1 MGEKFYGHAFT
12 DAGGTGTTF
21 LCHDP
26 EDCKS
31 RLQEKRREFGAAAP
45 EYSPATKQYKVG
57 DRVMVTLAGQDSPA
71 SIIGTKVEGQ
81 FIRYVVRTEDGRELT
96 VSLGQ
101 LKPSRSSPATIKVGE
116 EELTGASH
124 GQRDLELNAS
134 CGGVPCGV
142 IYYAL
147 FGDIIWVKYISVE
160 PTYQRKGVGT
170 ALVKKMLELNPGKEV
185 HLTSMTPEGVA
196 FFSAI
201 GLYRPETVEN
211 NNTTIDDKVKDK
223 QSQTLTEVVH
233 PWKRL
238 TREESSKMRKYSA
251 PRGRLFLPKKDKE
264 GIMSEQPKDMD
275 IRPRTVSSWR
285 RATPEEVEAL
295 RARPRHNRL
304 FLPKKKD
311 GTH

>member
-1 MGEKFYGHAFT
+1 MADQSPEQIHAAGEEIARQLGNSVRYDGPFMKDGHLFGYAFT
-12 DAGGTGTTF
+12 DVAVTGTTF
-21 LCHDP
+21 LCHDV

-45 EYSPATKQYKVG
+45 EYSPETDIPFDWGKTEFRG
-57 DRVMVTLAGQDSPA
+57 D
-71 SIIGTKVEGQ
+71 
-81 FIRYVVRTEDGRELT
+81 
-96 VSLGQ
+96 
-101 LKPSRSSPATIKVGE
+101 
-116 EELTGASH
+116 
-124 GQRDLELNAS
+124 
-134 CGGVPCGV
+134 
-142 IYYAL
+142 
-147 FGDIIWVKYISVE
+147 
-160 PTYQRKGVGT
+160 
-170 ALVKKMLELNPGKEV
+170 
-185 HLTSMTPEGVA
+185 SMTPEARARLDRLAARLPLDKRPQITRIIVTTKLKWSEGGPGVDGQWIDSERIMRLMPRFNDSTFYHEIGHALGYASEDEAKA
-196 FFSAI
+196 FASQF
-201 GLYRPETVEN
+201 ETVRY

-238 TREESSKMRKYSA
+238 TREESSEMRKYSA

>member
-1 MGEKFYGHAFT
+1 MGDKFYGHAFT

-26 EDCKS
+26 DDCKS

-45 EYSPATKQYKVG
+45 EFLAATKQYKVG
-57 DRVMVTLAGQDSPA
+57 DRVIVTLAGQDSPA
-71 SIIGTKVEGQ
+71 SIIGTKVEDQ
-81 FIRYVVRTEDGRELT
+81 FIRYVVRTDDGRELT

-101 LKPSRSSPATIKVGE
+101 L
-116 EELTGASH
+116 
-124 GQRDLELNAS
+124 
-134 CGGVPCGV
+134 
-142 IYYAL
+142 
-147 FGDIIWVKYISVE
+147 
-160 PTYQRKGVGT
+160 
-170 ALVKKMLELNPGKEV
+170 
-185 HLTSMTPEGVA
+185 
-196 FFSAI
+196 
-201 GLYRPETVEN
+201 RPMHPQTVEN
-211 NNTTIDDKVKDK
+211 NNTAKEDKVKDK
-223 QSQTLTEVVH
+223 QPQTLTEVVR

-238 TREESSKMRKYSA
+238 TREESSEMRKYSA

-275 IRPRTVSSWR
+275 IRPRTVPSWR